1 MQPIVVPTINNNDT
15 EAKLVAWSKA
25 DGETVQRG
33 ETIAILETTKASF
46 ELAAEADGVLQT
58 NARTGEM
65 YAFGSSIGT
74 IFADAAER
82 TQAFTKTAA
91 PATAEG
97 GDLIVTQPARE
108 LAQKHGLTEEQL
120 RGLGKRIIKARD
132 VETLLPAAP
141 APTVAEDAQLLSENQ
156 RGVARVVARAHAEIP
171 DSFLVKRIVVDGALA
186 ALAEFSREAKVMT
199 ALPDLLVWAI
209 ARLPESFPFFFGEL
223 RAGLDFRPS
232 QAGNLGVTFDL
243 GGGLFIPVVRDAAQ
257 KPLAQIARDLMGLRM
272 KALRKN
278 FRAEDLA
285 GGDLSISLN
294 FDADTVFVQPI
305 ILPPQTCM
313 ISVGAVLTELVL
325 ENGQPVP
332 RRYLNLGVA
341 FDHRVIN
348 GADANAFANAIKKTL
363 EAPQPEAWR

>member
-15 EAKLVAWSKA
+15 EAKLIAWSKA
-25 DGETVQRG
+25 DGEAVQRG
-33 ETIAILETTKASF
+33 ETLAILETTKASF
-46 ELAAEADGVLQT
+46 ELAAETDGVLQT
-58 NARTGEM
+58 NARIGEM

-74 IFADAAER
+74 IFTDAAER
-82 TQAFTKTAA
+82 TQALTKTAA
-91 PATAEG
+91 PVVADS
-97 GDLIVTQPARE
+97 GDLVVTQPARE
-108 LAQKHGLTEEQL
+108 LAQKHGITEEQL
-120 RGLGKRIIKARD
+120 RGIGKRIIKARD
-132 VETLLPAAP
+132 VEALVPSPP
-141 APTVAEDAQLLSENQ
+141 APIASEDALPLSDNQ
-156 RGVARVVARAHAEIP
+156 RGVARVVARAHTEIP
-171 DSFLVKRIVVDGALA
+171 DSFLVKRITVEGALA

-209 ARLPESFPFFFGEL
+209 ARLPEQFPFFFGEL
-223 RAGLDFRPS
+223 RTGLDFRPS
-232 QAGNLGVTFDL
+232 KGGNLGVTFDL

-313 ISVGAVLTELVL
+313 ISVGAVFSELIL

-348 GADANAFANAIKKTL
+348 GADANAFANAIKRAL
-363 EAPQPEAWR
+363 EEPQPAAWR